1 MTERPLARAPVARQ
15 RLSRVM
21 QLGDRNSPTSWTP
34 GLVAGPKDPEM
45 PVSLAPF
52 VSSRESENLP
62 ASITLETRGN
72 LCFPFDAEDSWSA
85 SEGLVLPPSL
95 SESDSGEFSRGN
107 QLLTVTWQSM
117 HHDEMLN
124 NSELQPSV
132 VCLADSVQ
140 LTHNP
145 GLLVEALYAL
155 RTRFPNS
162 LLWTP
167 GIGGPDNCALLTWM
181 GVDLFD
187 LARSRRACSMGVI
200 LSEDGPR
207 SAEETLEEQSDMST
221 QVAAWARAIAA
232 TRSAIR
238 DGSLRELAERQSTS
252 SPRSVERLRRHDAMM
267 MRLDGGLIGL
277 ERVVGHERK
286 LRCHTYQSRDDP
298 LIQDW
303 RNRVA
308 ESHMPPEHQRGLLV
322 LLPCS
327 AVKPYRT
334 SQSHRRFAPAISTNA
349 AHQVMVTAPL
359 GLVPR
364 ELEEIWPAA
373 NYDIPVTG
381 DWDSDE
387 LSVIRTMLDRLC
399 SRVGYSRIINHSGV
413 EVKITGIQVIDTR
426 KGDSAG
432 SPEALDRLRQAV
444 EQADGELDLNA
455 VKKSQNTLSQLRALS
470 RFQHGTDTWLKD
482 AVVRGRPP
490 IFTIMND
497 GEQIALWNPRTG
509 RFAFSKACLPILLQT
524 DTLPKAEL
532 APEIDWK
539 GELFSRNVISADSNI
554 RVGDEILVMQ
564 NGLLVGSARAEAAG
578 WEWPEGA
585 GRLARSQHRL

>member
-1 MTERPLARAPVARQ
+1 MTERPLARAAVARQ
-15 RLSRVM
+15 RIARVM
-21 QLGDRNSPTSWTP
+21 QLGDRNSPKSWTP
-34 GLVAGPKDPEM
+34 ALVTGPNDPEM
-45 PVSLAPF
+45 PISLAPF
-52 VSSRESENLP
+52 SSIRESENLP
-62 ASITLETRGN
+62 ASVTIATSGN
-72 LCFPFDAEDSWSA
+72 LCFPFDSEDSWTA
-85 SEGLVLPPSL
+85 TEGLVLPPSL

-107 QLLTVTWQSM
+107 QLLIVTWQSM

-124 NSELQPSV
+124 VEELEPSI
-132 VCLADSVQ
+132 VCLSDSVQ
-140 LTHNP
+140 LANNP
-145 GLLVEALYAL
+145 GLLVEALFTL

-187 LARSRRACSMGVI
+187 LARSRRAHSMGVI

-207 SAEETLEEQSDMST
+207 IPEQTLSESHDMEI
-221 QVAAWARAIAA
+221 QVAAWQRSIAA

-252 SPRSVERLRRHDAMM
+252 SPRSVERLRRHDTMASA
-267 MRLDGGLIGL
+267 LEGGKAGL

-298 LIQDW
+298 LIRDW
-303 RNRVA
+303 RERVA
-308 ESHMPPEHQRGLLV
+308 DSHLPPEHQRELLV

-334 SQSHRRFAPAISTNA
+334 SQSHRRFLSSIPSNA

-387 LSVIRTMLDRLC
+387 LSVIRNMLDRLC
-399 SRVGYSRIINHSGV
+399 SRVEYSRIINHSGV
-413 EVKITGIQVIDTR
+413 ELNIEGIEVIDTR
-426 KGDSAG
+426 QGDSAG
-432 SPEALDRLRQAV
+432 SPDALNRLTEAI
-444 EQADGELDLNA
+444 EQSELDFDLKNL
-455 VKKSQNTLSQLRALS
+455 KKSQNTLSQLRALS
-470 RFQHGTDTWLKD
+470 RFQHGTDAWLEG
-482 AVVRGRPP
+482 AIVRGRPP
-490 IFTIMND
+490 IFTIMR
-497 GEQIALWNPRTG
+497 GREQIAMWNPRLG
-509 RFAFSKACLPILLQT
+509 RFAFSKACLPILLNANA
-524 DTLPKAEL
+524 LPRAEL
-532 APEIDWK
+532 DPESDWR
-539 GELFSRNVISADSNI
+539 GDLFSSNVISADSTI
-554 RVGDEILVMQ
+554 RIGDEVLVMQ
-564 NGLLVGSARAEAAG
+564 SGELVGSARSEAAG
-578 WEWPEGA
+578 WEWPNGA
-585 GRLARSQHRL
+585 GRLAKSQHRL

>member
-181 GVDLFD
+181 GVDLFY
-187 LARSRRACSMGVI
+187 LARTRRACSM
-200 LSEDGPR
+200 
-207 SAEETLEEQSDMST
+207 
-221 QVAAWARAIAA
+221 
-232 TRSAIR
+232 
-238 DGSLRELAERQSTS
+238 
-252 SPRSVERLRRHDAMM
+252 
-267 MRLDGGLIGL
+267 
-277 ERVVGHERK
+277 
-286 LRCHTYQSRDDP
+286 
-298 LIQDW
+298 
-303 RNRVA
+303 
-308 ESHMPPEHQRGLLV
+308 
-322 LLPCS
+322 
-327 AVKPYRT
+327 
-334 SQSHRRFAPAISTNA
+334 
-349 AHQVMVTAPL
+349 
-359 GLVPR
+359 
-364 ELEEIWPAA
+364 
-373 NYDIPVTG
+373 
-381 DWDSDE
+381 
-387 LSVIRTMLDRLC
+387 
-399 SRVGYSRIINHSGV
+399 
-413 EVKITGIQVIDTR
+413 
-426 KGDSAG
+426 
-432 SPEALDRLRQAV
+432 
-444 EQADGELDLNA
+444 
-455 VKKSQNTLSQLRALS
+455 
-470 RFQHGTDTWLKD
+470 
-482 AVVRGRPP
+482 
-490 IFTIMND
+490 
-497 GEQIALWNPRTG
+497 
-509 RFAFSKACLPILLQT
+509 
-524 DTLPKAEL
+524 
-532 APEIDWK
+532 
-539 GELFSRNVISADSNI
+539 
-554 RVGDEILVMQ
+554 
-564 NGLLVGSARAEAAG
+564 
-578 WEWPEGA
+578 
-585 GRLARSQHRL
+585 

>member
-1 MTERPLARAPVARQ
+1 MTERPLARAAVERQ
-15 RLSRVM
+15 RLARLM
-21 QLGDRNSPTSWTP
+21 QLGDRNSPKSWTP
-34 GLVAGPKDPEM
+34 ALVVVPKDPEI

-52 VSSRESENLP
+52 ESSRESDNLP
-62 ASITLETRGN
+62 ASITMATREN

-85 SEGLVLPPSL
+85 TEGLVLPPSL

-117 HHDEMLN
+117 HHDGILN
-124 NSELQPSV
+124 DPKLQPSV
-132 VCLADSVQ
+132 VCLSDSVQ
-140 LTHNP
+140 LAHNP

-167 GIGGPDNCALLTWM
+167 GIGGPDNCALLAWM

-187 LARSRRACSMGVI
+187 LTRSRRAFSMGVI
-200 LSEDGPR
+200 LSEEGPR
-207 SAEETLEEQSDMST
+207 MPEQTLSESSDMRA
-221 QVAAWARAIAA
+221 QVAAWERAIGA
-232 TRSAIR
+232 TRAAIR

-252 SPRSVERLRRHDAMM
+252 SPRSVERLRRHDKMM
-267 MRLDGGLIGL
+267 SELEGGKAGL

-286 LRCHTYQSRDDP
+286 LRCHTYQSREDP

-303 RNRVA
+303 RARVA
-308 ESHMPPEHQRGLLV
+308 DLHIPPEHQRDLLV

-334 SQSHRRFAPAISTNA
+334 SQSHRRFASAITTNA

-387 LSVIRTMLDRLC
+387 LSVIRKMLDRLC
-399 SRVGYSRIINHSGV
+399 SRVEYSRIINHSGV
-413 EVKITGIQVIDTR
+413 EINIEGTQVIDTR
-426 KGDSAG
+426 QGDSAG

-444 EQADGELDLNA
+444 EEADEEMSLNA
-455 VKKSQNTLSQLRALS
+455 VKKPQNTLSQLRALS
-470 RFQHGTDTWLKD
+470 RFQHGTDSWLEGTF
-482 AVVRGRPP
+482 VRGRPP
-490 IFTIMND
+490 IFTIKND
-497 GEQIALWNPRTG
+497 REQIAMWNPRTG
-509 RFAFSKACLPILLQT
+509 RFAFAKACLPILLQAEA
-524 DTLPKAEL
+524 LPKAEL
-532 APEIDWK
+532 APEFDWR
-539 GELFSRNVISADSNI
+539 GDLFSSNVISADSSI
-554 RVGDEILVMQ
+554 RIGDEVLVIQ
-564 NGLLVGSARAEAAG
+564 NGSLVGSARAEAAG

>member
-1 MTERPLARAPVARQ
+1 MSERPLARAAVARQ
-15 RLSRVM
+15 RLARVM
-21 QLGDRNSPTSWTP
+21 QLGDRNGPKSWTP
-34 GLVAGPKDPEM
+34 ALVTSPKDPEI

-52 VSSRESENLP
+52 SSSRESKNLP
-62 ASITLETRGN
+62 ASITMATRDN
-72 LCFPFDAEDSWSA
+72 LCFPFDSEDTWSA
-85 SEGLVLPPSL
+85 TEGLVLPPSL
-95 SESDSGEFSRGN
+95 SESDSGEFSRGGE
-107 QLLTVTWQSM
+107 LLAVTWQSM

-124 NSELQPSV
+124 DPELQPSV

-140 LTHNP
+140 LAHNP
-145 GLLVEALYAL
+145 GLLIDALYTL

-162 LLWTP
+162 LIWTP
-167 GIGGPDNCALLTWM
+167 GIGGPDNCSLLTWM

-187 LARSRRACSMGVI
+187 LARSRRASSMGII
-200 LSEDGPR
+200 LSENGPR
-207 SAEETLEEQSDMST
+207 VPEQTLNESHDIEVQIE
-221 QVAAWARAIAA
+221 AWKRAIGA

-252 SPRSVERLRRHDAMM
+252 SSRSVERLRRHDVKMSQ
-267 MRLDGGLIGL
+267 LGGGNVGL

-303 RNRVA
+303 RARVA
-308 ESHMPPEHQRGLLV
+308 DSHMPPEHQRDLLV

-334 SQSHRRFAPAISTNA
+334 SQSHRRFIHKITTNA

-381 DWDSDE
+381 DWDLDE
-387 LSVIRTMLDRLC
+387 LHVIRNMLDRLC

-413 EVKITGIQVIDTR
+413 DINIEGTEVIDTR
-426 KGDSAG
+426 QGDSAG
-432 SPEALDRLRQAV
+432 SPEALDRLAQAV
-444 EQADGELDLNA
+444 DRADEEMSLNA
-455 VKKSQNTLSQLRALS
+455 IKKSQNRLSQLRALS
-470 RFQHGTDTWLKD
+470 RFQHGTDAWLD
-482 AVVRGRPP
+482 GAVVRGRPP

-497 GEQIALWNPRTG
+497 GEQIAMWNPRTG
-509 RFAFSKACLPILLQT
+509 RFAFSKACLPILMKIGA
-524 DTLPKAEL
+524 LPKVEL
-532 APEIDWK
+532 SSELDWK
-539 GELFSRNVISADSNI
+539 GDLFSSNVIAADSDI
-554 RVGDEILVMQ
+554 RVGDEVLVLQ
-564 NGLLVGSARAEAAG
+564 NDTLVGSARAEASG
-578 WEWPEGA
+578 WEWPKGA